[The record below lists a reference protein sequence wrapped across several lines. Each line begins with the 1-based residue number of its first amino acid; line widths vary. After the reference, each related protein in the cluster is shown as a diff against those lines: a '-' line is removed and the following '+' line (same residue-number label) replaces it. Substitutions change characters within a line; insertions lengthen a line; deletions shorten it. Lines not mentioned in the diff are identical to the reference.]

1 MSRSDSGMIHPWKTC
16 DKGHDLTLPNAFMYD
31 RSGNR
36 RCRECNPAPQ
46 QKRRNKV
53 VRGAFDG
60 GME

>member
-1 MSRSDSGMIHPWKTC
+1 MTTIFTEC
-16 DKGHDLTLPNAFMYD
+16 DKGHDLTALNAFIYD
-31 RSGNR
+31 RGGNR
-36 RCRECNPAPQ
+36 RCRECNPAPV